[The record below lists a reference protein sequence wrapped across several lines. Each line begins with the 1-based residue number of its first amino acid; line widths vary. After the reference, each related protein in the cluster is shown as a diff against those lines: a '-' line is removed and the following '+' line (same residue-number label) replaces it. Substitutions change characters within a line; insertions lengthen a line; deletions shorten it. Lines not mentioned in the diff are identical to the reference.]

1 MGKVAA
7 VASVG
12 LVVSLLVLFCQEWS
26 AVGRGMGNS
35 LQNGDR
41 VFVEVEKSTA
51 KILDRFPDADDPFS
65 EGKRVKFG
73 DKRVFAAATVL
84 SHQGEDVWVQVEESM
99 TTAKLGLQNLK
110 LLLSP
115 QGVYRKPSTLPVDAV
130 VISMSDDDEI
140 QGDTKDVLNSM
151 DGDILQSIIFDTKS
165 GLHPNLEIKVVGLI
179 RRSVENKTS
188 YVTREDIRKK
198 IKSELRVNLH
208 KRDELRT
215 WFNDLV
221 TRAGVRAKKR
231 VA

>member
-41 VFVEVEKSTA
+41 VFVEVEKRQVSSPDRNICSTA

-84 SHQGEDVWVQVEESM
+84 SHQGEDVWVQV
-99 TTAKLGLQNLK
+99 
-110 LLLSP
+110 
-115 QGVYRKPSTLPVDAV
+115 V
-130 VISMSDDDEI
+130 
-140 QGDTKDVLNSM
+140 
-151 DGDILQSIIFDTKS
+151 
-165 GLHPNLEIKVVGLI
+165 
-179 RRSVENKTS
+179 
-188 YVTREDIRKK
+188 
-198 IKSELRVNLH
+198 
-208 KRDELRT
+208 
-215 WFNDLV
+215 
-221 TRAGVRAKKR
+221 
-231 VA
+231 